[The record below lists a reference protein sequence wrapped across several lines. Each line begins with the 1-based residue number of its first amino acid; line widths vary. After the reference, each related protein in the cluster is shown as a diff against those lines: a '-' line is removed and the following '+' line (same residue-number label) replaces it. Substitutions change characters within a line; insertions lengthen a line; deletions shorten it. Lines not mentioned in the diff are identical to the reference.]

1 MKGRDWESTE
11 LSSYQ
16 EEMAPEIFIKKSSG
30 DLWPL
35 MVQLH
40 DRVYYW

>member
-1 MKGRDWESTE
+1 MKGRDWESSE

-30 DLWPL
+30 DALASDGPAA
-35 MVQLH
+35 
-40 DRVYYW
+40 